1 MPLKHM
7 RELDEELLACR
18 DVLKGCDG
26 QLQAMLIWY
35 SSKGT
40 ELEDKDFAVLNFDQW
55 QELWIDAN
63 IPSGTLDSAEIVKSM
78 WQKMVVVNQMLGAYQ
93 LAAPGFYAALIHLA
107 AALYGGCGSSPD
119 LSSLSEMLM
128 HLIVDLLTP
137 NFGVLLAPKLKE
149 LQTAEIP
156 ESIAVFLEFTDTT
169 EKAISIHK
177 IPEVFPEPTPVYPEG
192 YVLAGQQ
199 LLVPPP
205 EQTPQPPNPKDTI
218 AAKGSKDA
226 KGKDGGGGKK
236 VEAGKMT
243 DAKGKD
249 ASAGA
254 KNADSAG
261 KKGSEAK
268 EKVAGGAKDGATKKE
283 DVKSE
288 PKLETKKGG
297 KKKGDKKG
305 EEEPV
310 KTEDRGVQADVP
322 EEVRN
327 LLPYFKKWKIL
338 GPHWDPGEGAAC
350 MIYALQTS
358 TVIQEFKPV
367 ETDRLT
373 FGLIELKRVRGLKFC
388 C

>member
-1 MPLKHM
+1 M
-7 RELDEELLACR
+7 
-18 DVLKGCDG
+18 
-26 QLQAMLIWY
+26 
-35 SSKGT
+35 
-40 ELEDKDFAVLNFDQW
+40 
-55 QELWIDAN
+55 
-63 IPSGTLDSAEIVKSM
+63 
-78 WQKMVVVNQMLGAYQ
+78 
-93 LAAPGFYAALIHLA
+93 
-107 AALYGGCGSSPD
+107 
-119 LSSLSEMLM
+119 
-128 HLIVDLLTP
+128 
-137 NFGVLLAPKLKE
+137 
-149 LQTAEIP
+149 
-156 ESIAVFLEFTDTT
+156 
-169 EKAISIHK
+169 
-177 IPEVFPEPTPVYPEG
+177 YPEG

-327 LLPYFKKWKIL
+327 LLPYFKVLASTPHQPCCPPIL
-338 GPHWDPGEGAAC
+338 HIMHMWVFGSRCVFVEGPDN
-350 MIYALQTS
+350 
-358 TVIQEFKPV
+358 
-367 ETDRLT
+367 
-373 FGLIELKRVRGLKFC
+373 
-388 C
+388 

>member
-18 DVLKGCDG
+18 DVLKGYDG

-93 LAAPGFYAALIHLA
+93 LAAPGFYAALIHLT

-119 LSSLSEMLM
+119 LSSLSEMLV

-192 YVLAGQQ
+192 YVPAGQQ
-199 LLVPPP
+199 PLVPPP
-205 EQTPQPPNPKDTI
+205 EQTPQIPNPKDTI
-218 AAKGSKDA
+218 AAKGKSDAKGSKDA

-254 KNADSAG
+254 K
-261 KKGSEAK
+261 
-268 EKVAGGAKDGATKKE
+268 DGATKKE

-288 PKLETKKGG
+288 LKLETKKGG

-310 KTEDRGVQADVP
+310 ETEDRGVQADVP